1 MKKRILTMATV
12 GVMGLITLTGCT
24 TLDDM
29 NKDRESNTKGLKRVI
44 TVYSKTGEVIKKYE
58 GDRVRTEETE
68 GGQVVVNINGKRIQI
83 LNADTIIEEK

>member
-12 GVMGLITLTGCT
+12 GVMGLVTLTGCT

-29 NKDRESNTKGLKRVI
+29 NKDRESNTTGLKRVV
-44 TVYSKTGEVIKKYE
+44 TVYSKTGEVLKKYE

-68 GGQVVVNINGKRIQI
+68 GGQVVININGKRIQI

>member
-12 GVMGLITLTGCT
+12 GIMGLVTLTSCT

-29 NKDRESNTKGLKRVI
+29 NKDRESNTTGLKRVV
-44 TVYSKTGEVIKKYE
+44 TVYSKTGEVLKKYE

-68 GGQVVVNINGKRIQI
+68 GGQVVININGKRIQI

>member
-12 GVMGLITLTGCT
+12 GIMGLVTLTGCT

-29 NKDRESNTKGLKRVI
+29 SKDRESNTTGLKRVI
-44 TVYSKTGEVIKKYE
+44 TVYSKTGEVLKKYE

-68 GGQVVVNINGKRIQI
+68 GGQVVININGKRIQI